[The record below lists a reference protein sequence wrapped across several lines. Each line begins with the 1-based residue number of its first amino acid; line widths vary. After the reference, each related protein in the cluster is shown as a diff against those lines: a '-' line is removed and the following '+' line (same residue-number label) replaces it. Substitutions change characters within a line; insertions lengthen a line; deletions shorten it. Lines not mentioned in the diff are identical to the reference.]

1 MTITEVF
8 FLFLRNGNL
17 TPNERLALT
26 REIRNKIYSN
36 YPPLCRNDFN
46 LGDSNRYI
54 NEATFAE
61 RLISNSWYMY
71 NTLGRFG
78 SASCCSSLSSFM
90 RYLLYYLPSIIGTA
104 KKKNKYLEREN
115 IEIEIKIGYKK
126 YWETR
131 LIKKWH
137 DFLKEYIARY
147 DRLFIDNHQTFNLK
161 EGIIL

>member
-26 REIRNKIYSN
+26 REIRNKIYSG
-36 YPPLCRNDFN
+36 YAPLCRNGFVLDY
-46 LGDSNRYI
+46 SNRYI

-61 RLISNSWYMY
+61 RLIRNSWSMH

-78 SASCCSSLSSFM
+78 LASTCSSLSSFM

-115 IEIEIKIGYKK
+115 IVIEIKIGYKK

-137 DFLKEYIARY
+137 DFLKEYITHY
-147 DRLFIDNHQTFNLK
+147 DRQFYSPPSSFNLK
-161 EGIIL
+161 EGIVL